1 MPHKELDPRLGA
13 DVFEVPVGPGNQSVD
28 DTEIQGVVQALLQ
41 EAVDYYQ
48 ENLAPD
54 QTQATD
60 YYFGRKFGG
69 EKKGRS
75 SVVSTDV
82 RDSVLDRM
90 PELLEI
96 FTGSEAVV
104 EFKPKGEEDVPLA
117 AQQTDYVNY
126 VFFEDN
132 AGFLILNSVFKD
144 GDVRR
149 LGYTKWWWEDRDR
162 VRGETMDALT
172 ETDLIVLQ
180 QEDGVE
186 VEIQDQYVGQVPFK
200 DPATGEVAFREEELF
215 DVEVTRIMP
224 DGRLRVAALPPEEVV
239 WTPDSRSLDEAQLVA
254 HIRETTKDEL
264 MLLGIDE
271 DLIDNN
277 LGRQDS
283 VTDESLPW
291 ARQFYNSRSGVNSS
305 RGNSRNDVVADADE
319 TQQTVLFAEAYVLL
333 APQGDEDDEEY
344 RPAELRMFQ
353 CVGPDYEIANGEG
366 ELIDEIPI
374 AVFTPDPE
382 PHTIPG
388 LCTWDYTKSIQE
400 VKSEVQRAQ
409 LNSLAQ
415 AVEPQIAVNDR
426 LVNIGDLLSP
436 EVSGIVR
443 VRGPVQNNLQEI
455 KTTFVGAETLS
466 VLEYYDTLK
475 ADRTGGLAS
484 ENLPSNVLQSTTPE
498 AASAA
503 LSRSQRRIKMT
514 ARVYAET
521 GMKKMFK
528 GMLRTLVQHKGEWA
542 GRVVR
547 LRGEFVEIDPRSW
560 DADMDVGVNVALGTG
575 SRTEKIAALERMAE
589 KQEAHLA
596 QGSPLVTLKELRHT
610 YAELTD
616 LLGHKDTTAFWRP
629 WGDQEQQQLEQQQQE
644 QAQNPPPDPAQQLV
658 EIEAMK
664 VQAEIAMAQQKF
676 QFEVAKEQRA
686 DDFRR
691 DELAQESVLKEREIE
706 AQYGVKIM
714 DLQLKAQVQENRKSQ
729 EE

>member
-1 MPHKELDPRLGA
+1 MPHSELDPRLGA
-13 DVFEVPVGPGNQSVD
+13 EVFEVPVLAPAEESVKENVD
-28 DTEIQGVVQALLQ
+28 GIQGVVRGLLQ
-41 EAVDYYQ
+41 EAVDYYE
-48 ENLAPD
+48 ENLEPD

-60 YYFGRKFGG
+60 YYFGRRFGN

-96 FTGSEAVV
+96 FTGSDSVV
-104 EFKPKGEEDVPLA
+104 EFKPRGEEDVALA
-117 AQQTDYVNY
+117 SQQTDYVNY

-132 AGFLILNSVFKD
+132 AGFLILNAVFKD

-149 LGYTKWWWEDRDR
+149 LGYTKWWWEERDR
-162 VRGETMDALT
+162 VRGEQMDALT
-172 ETDLIVLQ
+172 ESDLIVLE

-186 VEIQDQYVGQVPFK
+186 FEILDRYV
-200 DPATGEVAFREEELF
+200 DDIPATDPQTGELAFQPTELF
-215 DVEVTRIMP
+215 DIEVTRISP
-224 DGRLRVAALPPEEVV
+224 DGRLRVAAIPPEEIV
-239 WTPDSRSLDEAQLVA
+239 WTPDSRDIDAAQLVA
-254 HIRETTKDEL
+254 HVRETTKDEL
-264 MLLGIDE
+264 MGLDIDE
-271 DLIDNN
+271 ELIDKN
-277 LGRQDS
+277 LGRKERTGDQ
-283 VTDESLPW
+283 SLPW
-291 ARQFYNSRSGVNSS
+291 ARQFYNAGSS
-305 RGNSRNDVVADADE
+305 ISVSRNDSTASDE
-319 TQQTVLFAEAYVLL
+319 TQQTVVFAEAYVLL
-333 APQGDEDDEEY
+333 APQKDENTEEY

-353 CVGPDYEIANGEG
+353 CVGPDYEIANGLG
-366 ELIDEIPI
+366 ELVDEVPI

-400 VKSEVQRAQ
+400 VKSQIQRAQ

-415 AVEPQIAVNDR
+415 AVDPQIAVNDR
-426 LVNIGDLLSP
+426 LVNIGDLLNP

-443 VRGPVQNNLQEI
+443 VRGDVNSSLREI

-475 ADRTGGLAS
+475 ADRTGGLAA

-528 GMLRTLVQHKGEWA
+528 GMLRELVQHKGEWA

-547 LRGEFVEIDPRSW
+547 LRGEFVDVDPRDW
-560 DADMDVGVNVALGTG
+560 DADMDVGVNVGLGTG
-575 SRTEKIAALERMAE
+575 SRTEKIVALERMAE

-596 QGSPLVTLKELRHT
+596 QGSPLVSFKELRNT
-610 YAELTD
+610 YGELTD
-616 LLGHKDTTAFWRP
+616 LLGHKDTTEFWRP
-629 WGDQEQQQLEQQQQE
+629 WGDEQQQQLEQQQAE
-644 QAQNPPPDPAQQLV
+644 AAQNQPPDPAQALV
-658 EIEAMK
+658 EIEMMK
-664 VQAEIAMAQQKF
+664 VQAQVALDQQKF
-676 QFEVAKEQRA
+676 EFEAVKAQRE
-686 DDFRR
+686 DDFKR
-691 DELAQESVLKEREIE
+691 DELARKSVLKEHEIE
-706 AQYGVKIM
+706 AQYNVKIA
-714 DLQLKAQVQENRKSQ
+714 DLQLKAQIQADRKAQ